1 MKKKKSIKKIII
13 GIVIAVVIIIG
24 LIFFTAFKE
33 LQEEDILKQ
42 EIINYSNKDLAK
54 DDYSIEVKTTG
65 DRAYVEEAVKKYY
78 KSLSYSVKAINSYLN
93 DEELTNI
100 LTVESLRNDSPNYLK
115 SHTLISNTKSKVT
128 KEIEN
133 ISSLCEEETIKNLID
148 KDKLNDSEYY
158 YDFYLDLMYTEKDI
172 EMLNSTKEE
181 MEALSNNLNEF
192 LDKVDEILT
201 FLETNANY
209 IEYTDTDIYISDD
222 NILNEYNNLLNEL
235 TALANNLT
243 NTESDI

>member
-1 MKKKKSIKKIII
+1 MKNKRGLKKIII
-13 GIVIAVVIIIG
+13 GIIIAVVIIIG
-24 LIFFTAFKE
+24 LIFFIAFKE

-42 EIINYSNKDLAK
+42 EIINYSNKDLVT
-54 DDYSIEVKTTG
+54 DDYPIEVKTTG

-128 KEIEN
+128 KELEN
-133 ISSLCEEETIKNLID
+133 ISSLCEEDTIKNLID
-148 KDKLNDSEYY
+148 KDKLSDSEYY
-158 YDFYLDLMYTEKDI
+158 YNFYLDLMYTEKDL
-172 EMLNSTKEE
+172 EMLNNTKEE
-181 MEALSNNLNEF
+181 METLSTKLNEF
-192 LDKVDEILT
+192 LDKADEILT

-222 NILNEYNNLLNEL
+222 NILNEYNNLIEEL
-235 TALANNLT
+235 TTLANNLT